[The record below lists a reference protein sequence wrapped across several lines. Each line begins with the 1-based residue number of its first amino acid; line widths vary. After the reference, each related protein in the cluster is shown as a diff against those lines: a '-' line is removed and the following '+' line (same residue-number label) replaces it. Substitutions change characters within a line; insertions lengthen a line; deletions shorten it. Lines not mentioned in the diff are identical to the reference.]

1 MKKLNKVLSV
11 LLAVLMMFSAISIA
25 AVAAGTYTVKYHKN
39 GGTGTVTTP
48 VTYTVGV
55 EQALSDG
62 SKLTRT
68 GYDFVGWA
76 KSKTATEPEFGNEQV
91 VVDIAEA
98 GATLTLYAVWKP
110 HTYYV
115 EYRANGGDG
124 TMPNQEFT
132 YGVAQNL
139 SANTFTRE
147 DYSFVGWSKNGTS
160 TVSYDDQE
168 SVKNLTTSNDA
179 TVVLYAVWKR
189 DPITVKAIE
198 ITTMPTKTEYFVG
211 DALDATGLSLLV
223 TKSNNTVQTVT
234 TGYTLSDV
242 DMTTAG
248 EKVVTVTYE
257 GQTATFTINVV
268 EKPAEPEYNYTFSI
282 VAPENKE
289 VAHGDGVVLSAKLEG
304 TYPEGVYVGCTA
316 NNNNFV
322 ATLNADGS
330 YTVTADGV
338 GATVFTATLYA
349 ADGTVLA
356 QDSVELVALAEEVAE
371 DPTEPGDP
379 TDPEEPTGEV
389 DIMAVLMGALNWF
402 VSIIKKIIAFVMGFI
417 A

>member
-25 AVAAGTYTVKYHKN
+25 AVAADTYTVKYHKN

-48 VTYTVGV
+48 VTHTVGV

-62 SKLTRT
+62 SKLTRN

-76 KSKTATEPEFGNEQV
+76 KSKTATEPEFENEQV

-139 SANTFTRE
+139 SANIFTRE
-147 DYSFVGWSKNGTS
+147 DYTFVGWSKNGTS

-168 SVKNLTTSNDA
+168 SVKNLTTTNDA

-189 DPITVKAIE
+189 NPITVTAIE

-211 DALDATGLSLLV
+211 DVLDTTGLSLLV
-223 TKSNNTVQTVT
+223 TKSNYTVQTVT

-248 EKVVTVTYE
+248 EKTVTVTYE

-322 ATLNADGS
+322 ATLNDDGS

-371 DPTEPGDP
+371 DPTEPEDP
-379 TDPEEPTGEV
+379 SEGNG
-389 DIMAVLMGALNWF
+389 IMGVLAGIVNF
-402 VSIIKKIIAFVMGFI
+402 FKNIIAKIVAFVKGLF

>member
-1 MKKLNKVLSV
+1 MKKISKVLSL
-11 LLAVLMMFSAISIA
+11 LLAVLMMLSVISISA
-25 AVAAGTYTVKYHKN
+25 AAAGTYTVKYHKN
-39 GGTGTVTTP
+39 GGTGTVETP
-48 VTYTVGV
+48 VTHTVGV

-76 KSKTATEPEFGNEQV
+76 KSKTATEPEFANEQV

-124 TMPNQEFT
+124 TMPNQAFS

-147 DYSFVGWSKNGTS
+147 GYSFIGWSKTGTS
-160 TVSYDDQE
+160 TVSYTDQE
-168 SVKNLTTSNDA
+168 EVKNLTSYEGQV
-179 TVVLYAVWKR
+179 VVLYAVWKK
-189 DPITVKAIE
+189 DPVTVKE
-198 ITTMPTKTEYFVG
+198 IFVKEGPTKTEYFVG
-211 DALDATGLSLLV
+211 DTIDATGLVIGANLSD
-223 TKSNNTVQTVT
+223 NTVRTVT
-234 TGYTLSDV
+234 TGFTVSAP
-242 DMTTAG
+242 DMTTPG
-248 EKVVTVTYE
+248 EKTVTVTYE
-257 GQTATFTINVV
+257 GQTTTFTINVV
-268 EKPAEPEYNYTFSI
+268 AKPEYNYTFSI

-289 VAHGDGVVLSAKLEG
+289 VAHGDSVVLSAKLEG

-330 YTVTADGV
+330 YTVTAEGV

-349 ADGTVLA
+349 ADGTELA
-356 QDSVELVALAEEVAE
+356 QDTVELTALEEVE
-371 DPTEPGDP
+371 E
-379 TDPEEPTGEV
+379 PEEPEEPAKPGFFKRV
-389 DIMAVLMGALNWF
+389 
-402 VSIIKKIIAFVMGFI
+402 IAFFGRLI
-417 A
+417 GIILNLIG